1 MTVHR
6 YHSAPARAPESTPR
20 MDLTPSTATSPHAAG
35 PRLLVRLTAPL
46 RRAGWADGEIWG
58 ESDEADE
65 DPKTVPATMEL
76 SRSNF
81 HISVHWD
88 PETALLTVDDPTDG
102 WGWGGDESLPPLFPL
117 DDDLVIDLS
126 GHPTQAA
133 KAETARRAFAEAG
146 LLDATRI
153 HLPDIARGLRHDLV
167 TLLWADHI
175 SDAISRHRG
184 GDDGSAA
191 IAALGE
197 EFSWRA
203 GAGLR
208 AYPLI
213 VPDPV
218 PSAAARGIAEW
229 CWRRESD
236 VEEWHFKIR
245 DITMARANIAATRA
259 VLPHVHP
266 EGVDWPAVRL
276 ALTTPARRL
285 ADGSVLSD
293 IFEEGW
299 APILASIHRQIDFW
313 QTADET
319 LGPDTV
325 LRLLT
330 LHGSRTESVGEW
342 WGSGWYE
349 TAARRAV
356 ARAANSGGLPPAFP
370 DAERLAD
377 TAACHPDLLDD
388 DTFAWLTEAVW
399 KEESLRRDALLPVPV
414 ALTLPDWAAQDLLA
428 LLQPGTDEEEPDRA
442 KTSGSYPADRRPGTK
457 A

>member
-1 MTVHR
+1 MT
-6 YHSAPARAPESTPR
+6 STTR
-20 MDLTPSTATSPHAAG
+20 DTLSPHATG
-35 PRLLVRLTAPL
+35 PRLLARLTAPL
-46 RRAGWADGEIWG
+46 RQAGWAEGELW
-58 ESDEADE
+58 DETDE
-65 DPKTVPATMEL
+65 DDEPGTGSFYREF

-81 HISVHWD
+81 HIGVTWNPAD
-88 PETALLTVDDPTDG
+88 ALLTVDDPTEHWD
-102 WGWGGDESLPPLFPL
+102 WDWDDSLPPLCPL
-117 DDDLVIDLS
+117 DEPLTIDLS
-126 GHPTQAA
+126 THPTQGA
-133 KAETARRAFAEAG
+133 KAEAARRAFAEAG

-153 HLPDIARGLRHDLV
+153 HVPEQARDLRHDLV
-167 TLLWADHI
+167 LLLWADTIH
-175 SDAISRHRG
+175 DAISRHRV
-184 GDDGSAA
+184 GDDGSEA
-191 IAALGE
+191 IKALGE
-197 EFSWRA
+197 DFSWRA

-208 AYPLI
+208 TYPLI

-245 DITMARANIAATRA
+245 DITMARANIAATRG

-276 ALTTPARRL
+276 ALTAPARRL
-285 ADGSVLSD
+285 ADGSALSD
-293 IFEEGW
+293 VFEEVW
-299 APILASIHRQIDFW
+299 VPILASIHRQIDLW

-319 LGPDTV
+319 LGPEAV

-356 ARAANSGGLPPAFP
+356 ARAAGNGSLPGAASVAFP

-377 TAACHPDLLDD
+377 AAACHPDMLDD
-388 DTFAWLTEAVW
+388 DTFAWLTEAIFE
-399 KEESLRRDALLPVPV
+399 EESLRRDAQLPVPAAV
-414 ALTLPDWAAQDLLA
+414 TLPDWAAQDLLE
-428 LLQPGTDEEEPDRA
+428 LLQPDTAEDPAEEAR
-442 KTSGSYPADRRPGTK
+442 SGDSESADPRPGTR